1 MPNLRNLTISK
12 KLWLLSILTG
22 VGLILA
28 TVFALMEYHDDLLL
42 EKEDKTRSLVE
53 TAVSMFADYHARAEK
68 GEFSMEEAKR
78 MSAALVKTFRYDG
91 GNYFWINDMDARIV
105 MHPVKP
111 QLDGKDLSD
120 FKDPGGK
127 RIFTEFAA
135 VAKREGEGIVP
146 YLWPK
151 PGSDKPVKKISY
163 VKGFKPWGWVVGT
176 GIYVDDVESAVW
188 ENAVHMGLAS
198 LTILLALATLSYAI
212 TRSIV
217 APLRY
222 TTAAMDD
229 ISMGEGDLTRRLD
242 EAGKDE
248 IALLSIAFNR
258 YNEKIQQIVIRVSQ
272 SSAQLSAAAAE
283 LSATMTQTHG
293 DISQQQ
299 AETQQ
304 VATAITEMA
313 TTVEEIAG
321 SADRAASSAREADEQ
336 AQTGK
341 GVVSDVTTA
350 INALSCEL
358 QSASEVISGLAEE
371 SESIG
376 SVIDVIRDIAEQT
389 NLLALNAAIEAARAG
404 EQGRGFAVVA
414 DEVRT
419 LASRT
424 QKATTEIRDMIERLQ
439 EGTRKAVAVIQS
451 SGNSMGGTVTTA
463 QAAAN
468 ALEQIVASVVTISD
482 RNMQIASASEQQSAV
497 AREIDRSIVQIAQLA
512 EHSAQASEQVT
523 TAADELSRL
532 SEGLQDMIS
541 QFKTA

>member
-12 KLWLLSILTG
+12 KLWLLSILTA
-22 VGLILA
+22 VGMILA
-28 TVFALMEYHDDLLL
+28 TVYALMEYHDDLLQ

-53 TAVSMFADYHARAEK
+53 TVVSSLADYHARAEK
-68 GEFSMEEAKR
+68 GELSMDEAKR
-78 MSAALVKTFRYDG
+78 MAVALVKTFRYDD
-91 GNYFWINDMDARIV
+91 GNYFWINDMDASIV
-105 MHPVKP
+105 MHPIKP

-135 VAKREGEGIVP
+135 VAKRDGQGIVP

-151 PGSDKPVKKISY
+151 PGSDKPVKKISF

-176 GIYVDDVESAVW
+176 GIYVDDVESSVW

-198 LTILLALATLSYAI
+198 LVILLVLISLAFAI
-212 TRSIV
+212 TRSV
-217 APLRY
+217 VVPLRN
-222 TTAAMDD
+222 TITAMDD
-229 ISMGEGDLTRRLD
+229 ISMGGGDLTRRLD
-242 EAGKDE
+242 EQGKDE
-248 IALLSIAFNR
+248 IALLSVAFNR
-258 YNEKIQQIVIRVSQ
+258 YNKKIQEIVIRVSQ
-272 SSAQLSAAAAE
+272 SSAQLSAAAVE
-283 LSATMTQTHG
+283 LSATMAQTHG
-293 DISQQQ
+293 DITLQQ

-321 SADRAASSAREADEQ
+321 SADRAANSAREADEQ

-350 INALSCEL
+350 INALSSEL
-358 QSASEVISGLAEE
+358 QSASVVISGLAEE

-424 QKATTEIRDMIERLQ
+424 QKATTEIREMIERLQ
-439 EGTRKAVAVIQS
+439 EGTRRAVEVIQA